1 MTSRLLSLRSSG
13 GRGISLAQRFLNTR
27 IGGALILAAVTITSA
42 AYGQVPKSHGY
53 VVQGFGQVDSN
64 AFGHTAFG
72 GEGAVWKGLSV
83 GGEIG
88 AAYGLSGRYPPTIGF
103 ANLSVGYHFTAGRK
117 DTKFDPFVMTGP
129 TLAFRNGTGGGW
141 HLGAGLNYW
150 FKERV
155 GLRAEFRTNAITS
168 DLYQWPQFRVGI
180 TFR

>member
-1 MTSRLLSLRSSG
+1 MNNRLLSPKTASGRS
-13 GRGISLAQRFLNTR
+13 IALAQRFLTTR
-27 IGGALILAAVTITSA
+27 IAGALILAIA
-42 AYGQVPKSHGY
+42 ATAAHGQVPRSHGY

-72 GEGAVWKGLSV
+72 GEGAVWKGVSV

-88 AAYGLSGRYPPTIGF
+88 AAYGLGGKYPPTIGF
-103 ANLSVGYHFTAGRK
+103 ANLSAGYHFTAGRK

-168 DLYQWPQFRVGI
+168 DLYHWPQFRVGI